1 MAPAMP
7 TRRSICWLV
16 VLALCLAQ
24 ALAAQCLNDSCLS
37 AIQYAPTGR
46 NVTADCLSFLAQ
58 TAPTGTSSRR
68 TATTTVTST
77 KRVATLTLHRSA
89 TVITKTGSTSST
101 ASETE
106 NNGNHKLTKV
116 DYDALNGERPG
127 FSHVQAL
134 QERRVTTSSTLATL
148 PYYAKNCAS
157 EADYY
162 SACSCLR
169 LSQITR
175 AAARPVT
182 TKTVTAIKTIA
193 NVTLPPFFAN
203 STIPARKNG
212 TGTGTV
218 TSTIYPGR
226 KSGSGSPL
234 RPTTLFTSRVASSIE
249 ANSDSGSTSVI
260 SSSAPS
266 ATKSTVHVVTIAIP
280 TTKKELLWVNTTSTR
295 SYPAGE
301 TAAAPYTNSTAALAT
316 APANITTSS
325 TQLNAPTSAKYP
337 IPINSTVSWYNR
349 TPTSSLL
356 ASTSTGV
363 AKTTASVKFPIYK
376 NTTGDRASW
385 YNGTSTSFLPLDP
398 GTGVLLTTN
407 PLTSPTTTTTTTTI
421 ARLPFLINT
430 TAIWSNGT
438 APTISTIQGTGTGT
452 GKLLTNAGYDNTSTS
467 TSTSTPTSRAS
478 ATTPSSKPPATED
491 LDLTCSETSTPFLL
505 RVSQPGGTFDKWF
518 VHLVGN
524 GLLFTSSQSQASSFS
539 VEKTGHLCAVGYT
552 DERGRP
558 RIAAVGFD
566 VADTGSGNGTGSGD
580 GDGDG
585 DGDGVGRKGIRGEG
599 PVWMLR
605 QEILKV
611 YSEDYKALEC
621 TKGDEGLSCGVGNS
635 TNDAVGSGWVGCGLQ
650 LSLGRDIID
659 VGYGG
664 LNCPAVGLEVV
675 GS

>member
-7 TRRSICWLV
+7 TRRSISWLV

-24 ALAAQCLNDSCLS
+24 ALAAQCSNDSCLS
-37 AIQYAPTGR
+37 AIQNAPTGR

-68 TATTTVTST
+68 TTTTTVTST

-101 ASETE
+101 TSETE
-106 NNGNHKLTKV
+106 KNGNHKLTKA
-116 DYDALNGERPG
+116 DYDALNGARPG

-148 PYYAKNCAS
+148 PYYAKNCAL

-162 SACSCLR
+162 SACSYLG

-226 KSGSGSPL
+226 KSGRGSPL
-234 RPTTLFTSRVASSIE
+234 RPTTLFTSRVASSTE
-249 ANSDSGSTSVI
+249 ANSDAGSTSVI

-280 TTKKELLWVNTTSTR
+280 TTKKELLWVNTTSTH

-301 TAAAPYTNSTAALAT
+301 TAAAPYTNSTVALAT

-325 TQLNAPTSAKYP
+325 TQLNAQTSAKYP

-363 AKTTASVKFPIYK
+363 AKTNESVKFPMYK
-376 NTTGDRASW
+376 NTNGTASW
-385 YNGTSTSFLPLDP
+385 YNGTSTSFLPL
-398 GTGVLLTTN
+398 GTGTGTRATLTTN
-407 PLTSPTTTTTTTTI
+407 PITSPTTTTTTTI

-452 GKLLTNAGYDNTSTS
+452 GKLVTTTGYHNTSTS
-467 TSTSTPTSRAS
+467 TSAPTSRAS
-478 ATTPSSKPPATED
+478 ATTPSAKPTATK
-491 LDLTCSETSTPFLL
+491 DLTCGETSTPFSL

-552 DERGRP
+552 VERGGP
-558 RIAAVGFD
+558 RIAAVGFG
-566 VADTGSGNGTGSGD
+566 VAGSRNGTGSGD

-585 DGDGVGRKGIRGEG
+585 DGGGRKGVRGEG

-621 TKGDEGLSCGVGNS
+621 TKWEGGLSCGVGNS
-635 TNDAVGSGWVGCGLQ
+635 TNDAVGSGLVGCGLQ

-664 LNCPAVGLEVV
+664 LNCSAVGLEVV